1 MSKTRVYELAKE
13 LGIENRELIVRL
25 EKLGI
30 AVKSHSSTLDDADV
44 ERVRKEF
51 SLGEPSEI
59 VEQRIKTT
67 VIRRRAVRLPAE
79 AEEKKPPSVEGR
91 EPEQEP
97 AASPPEQPA
106 TQETLDVAD
115 KPVEAAAVQEVV
127 EKPEEVKPSPAV
139 PVKRPDVSQERV
151 KEKRKESPLTPL
163 KPPVKEIKKEVSEKA
178 HPKPPKEV
186 TPPKEEKPAKAGVI
200 KPLKKGKKP
209 VEVHLEDTPAR
220 KKGFVKQVVDK
231 KDKRWIK
238 EVEEDKP
245 LKWRDEKRGAVVRM
259 KKTEITTPKA
269 IKRRIKVEE
278 AIRVAELAKRM
289 GVKASEV
296 MRKLIALGVMATIN
310 QAIDLD
316 TAGIVAGEFG
326 YQVEQIGSDYEE
338 TIQQAVTA
346 PGDLKP
352 RAPVVT
358 VMGHVDHG
366 KTSLLDAIRQTNVIE
381 GEAGG
386 ITQAIGAYH
395 VNINDRDIVF
405 LDTPGHEAFT
415 SMRARGAQVTDI
427 VVLVV
432 AADDGVKEQTV
443 EAINHARAAKV
454 PIIVAVNKID
464 RQGANPEKIKRELTE
479 FNLVPEEWG
488 GDTLF
493 AEISAKKKEGIEGLL
508 ELIILQADV
517 MELKAD
523 PDRPARGV
531 IVEATLDRGRGP
543 VATVLIQEGTLRE
556 GEAFVCKTEFGRVRA
571 LIDDKGQRIREAGPS
586 MPVEVIGFS
595 SVPQAG
601 TDFVCVEDEKK
612 ARSISE
618 YWIRK
623 SREKELAQST
633 KITLEQLYERIKEG
647 VKEFNV
653 ILKGDVQGSIEAM
666 TEALLKLSTPDVK
679 LRIIH
684 SSTGAVTET
693 DVLLASASDAVIFGF
708 KVRPDGRVVDMARD
722 EGVEIKLYDVIYN
735 VIADVRAAMEGLLEP
750 LYKEVVLGHA
760 EVRELFKVPKVGMV
774 AGCYVTDGKILRG
787 AGVKL
792 VREGV
797 QIFDGKILSLKRF
810 KDDAR
815 EVAEGF
821 ECGIGL
827 EDYNDIKIGDVIE
840 AYQQEQV
847 ERKL

>member
-13 LGIENRELIVRL
+13 LGIDNRELIARL

-30 AVKSHSSTLDDADV
+30 AVKSHSSTLEDSDV
-44 ERVRKEF
+44 DRVRKEF
-51 SLGEPSEI
+51 SLGEASEI

-67 VIRRRAVRLPAE
+67 VIRRRAIRQPAE
-79 AEEKKPPSVEGR
+79 VEEKKAPPADIKATEQDVVAAPLERPEKQKAVEKSVE
-91 EPEQEP
+91 
-97 AASPPEQPA
+97 AAGV
-106 TQETLDVAD
+106 ETVDE
-115 KPVEAAAVQEVV
+115 KPVEA
-127 EKPEEVKPSPAV
+127 KSSPAV
-139 PVKRPDVSQERV
+139 PIKKPDVSEGKTRG
-151 KEKRKESPLTPL
+151 KRKEAPSPPPP
-163 KPPVKEIKKEVSEKA
+163 KPPVKEIKKEIVEKP
-178 HPKPPKEV
+178 HLKPAKEV
-186 TPPKEEKPAKAGVI
+186 TPSKEEKPAKPGVV
-200 KPLKKGKKP
+200 KSLKKGKRP
-209 VEVHLEDTPAR
+209 VEVLMEEVPAR
-220 KKGFVKQVVDK
+220 KKAFVKQIVDK

-238 EVEEDKP
+238 DIDEDRP
-245 LKWRDEKRGAVVRM
+245 LRGRDEKRGAVVRM

-278 AIRVAELAKRM
+278 TIRIAELAKRM
-289 GVKASEV
+289 GVKVSEV
-296 MRKLIALGVMATIN
+296 MGKLIALGVMVTIN
-310 QAIDLD
+310 QAIDSD
-316 TAGIVAGEFG
+316 TAGIIASEFG
-326 YQVEQIGSDYEE
+326 YQVEPVGSDYEE
-338 TIQQAVTA
+338 TIQRIDTA
-346 PGDLKP
+346 PGNLKP

-366 KTSLLDAIRQTNVIE
+366 KTSLLDAIRQTNVID

-464 RQGANPEKIKRELTE
+464 KPGANPEKIKRELAE
-479 FNLVPEEWG
+479 YNLVPEEWG

-493 AEISAKKKEGIEGLL
+493 AEISAKKRERIEDML
-508 ELIILQADV
+508 ELILLQADV

-531 IVEATLDRGRGP
+531 IIEAKLDRGRGP

-571 LIDDKGQRIREAGPS
+571 LINDKGQRIREAGPS

-601 TDFVCVEDEKK
+601 TDFICVDDEKK
-612 ARSISE
+612 ARGISE

-623 SREKELAQST
+623 ARERELAQSS

-647 VKEFNV
+647 VKELNV
-653 ILKGDVQGSIEAM
+653 IIKGDVQGSIEAM
-666 TEALLKLSTPDVK
+666 AEALVKLSTPDVK
-679 LRIIH
+679 LKIIH
-684 SSTGAVTET
+684 SSTGAITET
-693 DVLLASASDAVIFGF
+693 DVLLASASDAVVLGF
-708 KVRPDGRVVDMARD
+708 KVRPDARVVEMAKD
-722 EGVEIKLYDVIYN
+722 EGVEIKLYDIIYN
-735 VIADVRAAMEGLLEP
+735 VISDVRAAMEGLLEP

-787 AGVKL
+787 ANVKL

-797 QIFDGKILSLKRF
+797 QVFDGKLMSLRRF

-821 ECGIGL
+821 ECGIGI
-827 EDYNDIKIGDVIE
+827 EGFNDIKVGDIIE
-840 AYQQEQV
+840 AYNQEQV